1 MAFAINTK
9 DGRIS
14 VWVEGVSNCQYH
26 PIPDDIALGVRD
38 GSIKAEAVINAINR
52 KRYMD
57 KDFDWTALRQAE
69 DQLNVRTAKFD
80 FEEKPLEV
88 SKEQTDEVKNA
99 ITMKDV
105 VEGESAKE
113 DGDMIANADV
123 IANAIEG
130 KKITH
135 AKAQK
140 KYDSLG
146 IFAESAPTIEGKA

>member
-105 VEGESAKE
+105 VESESAKE
-113 DGDMIANADV
+113 DSDV

-130 KKITH
+130 KKVTH

-140 KYDSLG
+140 KYDALG
-146 IFAESAPTIEGKA
+146 IFAEAAPTIEGKA

>member
-38 GSIKAEAVINAINR
+38 GSVKAEAVINAINR

-113 DGDMIANADV
+113 DSDV

-130 KKITH
+130 KKVTH

>member
-113 DGDMIANADV
+113 DGDMIANA
-123 IANAIEG
+123 IEG
-130 KKITH
+130 KKATH

-146 IFAESAPTIEGKA
+146 IFAEAAPTIEGNA